1 MYINKNN
8 NGSNNTNMP
17 YISCAERQRRKGDA
31 KKPKGDMRQELT
43 SSCTVRQRP
52 KGDMREELTSSCTVR
67 QHWKGGVKKRPKGDM
82 RQELTS
88 SDVKSIDKLLR
99 YALLLV
105 DLNKAIKGL
114 SLNLNQV
121 SFVVDHSNQTWFI
134 KLVAIFK
141 DVYPDMHITLVVSHS
156 GSLTIK
162 GTFDDIRL
170 VVPDGQ
176 LSQIG
181 EHEDP
186 LIAQCL
192 EVIHGPVVLVSGDG
206 KMKPGHNHI
215 YDAVCKRIQRG
226 LITFILARKGSIS
239 KELKVLEGVFPGLLN
254 IVKADLGNAKKAR

>member
-1 MYINKNN
+1 MKFITVYKLCILTHNSNTYTCINMH
-8 NGSNNTNMP
+8 G
-17 YISCAERQRRKGDA
+17 ISCAE
-31 KKPKGDMRQELT
+31 
-43 SSCTVRQRP
+43 RQRP
-52 KGDMREELTSSCTVR
+52 KGDMREELTSSCTER
-67 QHWKGGVKKRPKGDM
+67 QRPKGGVKKSKRPTGDM
-82 RQELTS
+82 RQKLTS
-88 SDVKSIDKLLR
+88 SDVKSIHTMLV

-105 DLNKAIKGL
+105 DLSKAIKGQ

-162 GTFDDIRL
+162 GTYDDIRL

-176 LSQIG
+176 PSQIG

-206 KMKPGHNHI
+206 KMKPGQNHI

-226 LITFILARKGSIS
+226 LITFIVARKGSLS
-239 KELKVLEGVFPGLLN
+239 KELKILQIGFPGLLN
-254 IVKADLGNAKKAR
+254 IVKADLGNTKKA

>member
-1 MYINKNN
+1 VYLR
-8 NGSNNTNMP
+8 
-17 YISCAERQRRKGDA
+17 EV
-31 KKPKGDMRQELT
+31 LT
-43 SSCTVRQRP
+43 LSCTKRQRP
-52 KGDMREELTSSCTVR
+52 KEDMREELTLSCAKRQRPKEDMREELTSSCTER
-67 QHWKGGVKKRPKGDM
+67 QRPKGDIREELTLSCTKRQRPKGDM
-82 RQELTS
+82 RQKLTS
-88 SDVKSIDKLLR
+88 SDVKSIDKMLL

-176 LSQIG
+176 PSQIG

-206 KMKPGHNHI
+206 KMKPGHKHI
-215 YDAVCKRIQRG
+215 YDAVCKRIQQG
-226 LITFILARKGSIS
+226 LITFIFARKGSIS
-239 KELKVLEGVFPGLLN
+239 KELKVLEGLFPGLLN
-254 IVKADLGNAKKAR
+254 IVKADLGNTKKA